1 MLKDRKDIYTRK
13 GRAYIFGPDF
23 SYGRPAQI
31 FLTAPTGEWLTMV
44 RREST
49 RCPGNKSDARLDKHR
64 CGSLR
69 TFGFRLKSTRLA
81 IRQIAGHLL
90 VNN

>member
-31 FLTAPTGEWLTMV
+31 FLTAPTGEWPATIC
-44 RREST
+44 RES
-49 RCPGNKSDARLDKHR
+49 
-64 CGSLR
+64 
-69 TFGFRLKSTRLA
+69 
-81 IRQIAGHLL
+81 LL
-90 VNN
+90 VQRSNWQVVF